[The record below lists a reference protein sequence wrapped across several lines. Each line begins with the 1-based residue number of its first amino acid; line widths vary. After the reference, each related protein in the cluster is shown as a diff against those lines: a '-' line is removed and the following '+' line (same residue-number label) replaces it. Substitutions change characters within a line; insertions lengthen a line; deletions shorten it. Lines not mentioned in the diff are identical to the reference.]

1 MSSQNISQNSERKV
15 GTASG
20 RSLAMWELLPHG
32 ALLNCAKG
40 AMQRS
45 GKSPQHQERR
55 LLGDALVEGLKAKEA
70 ANSGGAR
77 EVF

>member
-1 MSSQNISQNSERKV
+1 M

-20 RSLAMWELLPHG
+20 QSLAILEVLPYEE
-32 ALLNCAKG
+32 LLNCAEG
-40 AMQRS
+40 PIQRS
-45 GKSPQHQERR
+45 GRSPQPQERE

-77 EVF
+77 EVFKYFVIFSNVYI